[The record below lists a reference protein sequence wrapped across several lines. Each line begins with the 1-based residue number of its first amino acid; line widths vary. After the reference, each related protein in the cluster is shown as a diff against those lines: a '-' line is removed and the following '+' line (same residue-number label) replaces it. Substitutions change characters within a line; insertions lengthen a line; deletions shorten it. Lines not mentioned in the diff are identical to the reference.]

1 MLEGFATAE
10 GTAAY
15 AARHRAIPYRVGGK
29 LGLTLS
35 AAGFGC
41 YRVDAAITEHQAA
54 LRAALLGGVNVVDT
68 SANYADGGS
77 ERLVGKI
84 LGELAAQGQVRREE
98 IVIVSKAGYLQGS
111 NYRLSQDRK
120 QAGRPFPETVL
131 YDEGLEHCIHP
142 EFLEDQITRSLDRLQ
157 LRKLD
162 CFLFHNPE
170 YYLKWAQQNKLEK
183 AAARREYLRR
193 IEVAFG
199 HLEQEVKAG
208 RISAYGISSNTFPGG
223 RNLFAFT
230 PLSAIWEVA
239 QAISPAHHFR
249 VVEMPL
255 NLMEPGAVTKVNQPQ
270 ARTVLEL
277 AQEKGL
283 TVLINRPL
291 NAIRN
296 DRLIRLDETVYQGE
310 AARQAGL
317 FRDTIAAINNDWQDV
332 SQLRQLALLA
342 VCSTPGAAS
351 VLVSMRREQYV
362 ADVLATLE
370 RLGGLETTKDIWQA
384 IGSL

>member
-1 MLEGFATAE
+1 ML
-10 GTAAY
+10 
-15 AARHRAIPYRVGGK
+15 
-29 LGLTLS
+29 
-35 AAGFGC
+35 
-41 YRVDAAITEHQAA
+41 
-54 LRAALLGGVNVVDT
+54 
-68 SANYADGGS
+68 
-77 ERLVGKI
+77 
-84 LGELAAQGQVRREE
+84 
-98 IVIVSKAGYLQGS
+98 
-111 NYRLSQDRK
+111 
-120 QAGRPFPETVL
+120 
-131 YDEGLEHCIHP
+131 
-142 EFLEDQITRSLDRLQ
+142 
-157 LRKLD
+157 
-162 CFLFHNPE
+162 HNPE

-183 AAARREYLRR
+183 SAARQEYLRR
-193 IEVAFG
+193 IEAAFC

-208 RISAYGISSNTFPGG
+208 RISWYGISSNTFTGS
-223 RNLFAFT
+223 RNQFAFT
-230 PLSAIWEVA
+230 PLSAIWELA
-239 QAISPAHHFR
+239 QSISLDHHFR
-249 VVEMPL
+249 IVEMPL

-317 FRDTIAAINNDWQDV
+317 FRDSIAAINNDWQDV

-351 VLVSMRREQYV
+351 VLVGMRREQYV

>member
-1 MLEGFATAE
+1 MLEGFATDE

-15 AARHRAIPYRVGGK
+15 ATRHPEIPYHVGGK

-35 AAGFGC
+35 VAGFGC

-54 LRAALLGGVNVVDT
+54 LRAALLGGINVVDT

-84 LGELAAQGQVRREE
+84 LGELAAQGQVRRKE

-111 NYRLSQDRK
+111 NYQLSQNRK

-157 LRKLD
+157 LRTLD
-162 CFLFHNPE
+162 CFLLHNPE

-183 AAARREYLRR
+183 SAARQEYLRR
-193 IEVAFG
+193 IEAAFC

-208 RISAYGISSNTFPGG
+208 RISWYGISSNTFTGS
-223 RNLFAFT
+223 RNQFAFT
-230 PLSAIWEVA
+230 PLSAIWELA
-239 QAISPAHHFR
+239 QSISLDHHFR
-249 VVEMPL
+249 IVEMPL

-317 FRDTIAAINNDWQDV
+317 FRDSIAAINNDWQDV
-332 SQLRQLALLA
+332 SRLRHLALLA
-342 VCSTPGAAS
+342 VCSTPGVAS
-351 VLVSMRREQYV
+351 VLVGMRHERYV
-362 ADVLATLE
+362 ADVLAMLNRNCAQE
-370 RLGGLETTKDIWQA
+370 INKDTWQA
-384 IGSL
+384 IGLL